1 MRIVIPMAGAGSRFI
16 QKGYKVHKP
25 AIPTYDRHTGQLL
38 PMVVCAVRDLPGVE
52 RDGENVI
59 FIDREF
65 HQTDGVEEEIRHY
78 FPGAQ
83 FITVKELTQGQA
95 CTCLLAQRLWD
106 REESLLIAACD
117 NGMDIDREKFA
128 RMTSAGDVD
137 ELVFTYRHNEAVL
150 RNPEAYG
157 WMQVDGDRDKEDVI
171 TGVSVKKA
179 ISDTP
184 CEDHAVAATFW
195 FRTAEV
201 FRRAA
206 EKMIAENDRINDE
219 FYVDEVVKHV
229 MELGGRAK
237 VFEMERYVG
246 WGTPEDYENYQ
257 NTYRY
262 WTEFLKNE
270 AVIST

>member
-1 MRIVIPMAGAGSRFI
+1 MRIVIPMAGAGSRFT

-25 AIPTYDRHTGQLL
+25 AIPTYDRHTGQLF

-52 RDGENVI
+52 HGGENVI

-65 HQTDGVEEEIRHY
+65 HKASGVEEEIRSY
-78 FPGAQ
+78 FPRAQ

-95 CTCLLAQRLWD
+95 CTCLLAQKLWD
-106 REESLLIAACD
+106 PKESLLIAACD
-117 NGMDIDREKFA
+117 NGMDLDREKFA
-128 RMTSAGDVD
+128 HMTSAGDAD

-150 RNPEAYG
+150 RNPAAYG
-157 WMQVDGDRDKEDVI
+157 WMQVNGNHVI

-195 FRTAEV
+195 FRKAEV
-201 FRRAA
+201 FCRAA

-219 FYVDEVVKHV
+219 FYVDEIAKHV
-229 MELGGRAK
+229 MELGGCAK
-237 VFEMERYVG
+237 VFELERYIG

-257 NTYRY
+257 NTYQY
-262 WTEFLKNE
+262 WTEFLNNE
-270 AVIST
+270 GMIAT